1 MPIIDVTCGDRV
13 GRRTRQDLAQTLPHS
28 VSLAVECPE
37 EPYDGDLQGGDV
49 VLRFHDVGPIDRFE
63 LDVLIEVKSK
73 WFPSRAGDR
82 QRRVDDILD
91 RAKETLPNDFHVG
104 VYLALPVASWA
115 EPD

>member
-1 MPIIDVTCGDRV
+1 
-13 GRRTRQDLAQTLPHS
+13 
-28 VSLAVECPE
+28 E

>member
-1 MPIIDVTCGDRV
+1 MPIIDVTYSDRV
-13 GRRTRQDLAQTLPHS
+13 SHRARQDLAQTLPHS

-49 VLRFHDVGPIDRFE
+49 VLRFHAVGPMDRFE
-63 LDVLIEVKSK
+63 IDVLIEVKSK
-73 WFPSRAGDR
+73 WFPSRAEDR

-91 RAKETLPNDFHVG
+91 RAAAVLPNDYSVG